1 MTPNDLKW
9 PLYDFFLVFIRPL
22 NSSEDF
28 ILKLDNIEEESNYLF
43 EKLGIEGIKYPKGY
57 GHKSSNSILNE
68 ISGEISIRTGQNI
81 DFISSDVNEPYLGEI
96 QWFWHFKYLH

>member
-1 MTPNDLKW
+1 MIKALSRS
-9 PLYDFFLVFIRPL
+9 LYLVRPS
-22 NSSEDF
+22 NSFKDY

-81 DFISSDVNEPYLGEI
+81 DFYII
-96 QWFWHFKYLH
+96 

>member
-1 MTPNDLKW
+1 MTLDNLCICMILSVFWHLKLW
-9 PLYDFFLVFIRPL
+9 NLFKDY
-22 NSSEDF
+22 

-68 ISGEISIRTGQNI
+68 ISGEISIRTGK
-81 DFISSDVNEPYLGEI
+81 ISLKLMSHI
-96 QWFWHFKYLH
+96 R